1 MKPAAQ
7 PPFPASQTE
16 SASVRLLTLPEAD
29 LPADAVEVGRVAD
42 AWGVRGG
49 FRVHAFSADPQAL
62 FAARQWFV
70 QPAQQGAHHFSGTRC
85 LPVSQVRSQGAAIV
99 AVSPAVTDRDAA
111 QALRGAR
118 IFVEREHFPPPQDG
132 EFYWVDL
139 IGCAVRNRE
148 DVSLGTVANLLST
161 GAQTVLVLGYTDD
174 TGRERERMIPFV
186 DAYIDQVDLPAK
198 TIRADWQ
205 PDY

>member
-1 MKPAAQ
+1 MKPASQ
-7 PPFPASQTE
+7 PP
-16 SASVRLLTLPEAD
+16 SAAAQAVPVAARLLTLPEAE

-49 FRVHAFSADPQAL
+49 FRVHAFSGDPQAL

-70 QPAQQGAHHFSGTRC
+70 QPAQQGPRHFSGTRS
-85 LPVSQVRSQGAAIV
+85 LPIAQVRAQGAAIV

-118 IFVEREHFPPPQDG
+118 IFVGREHFPPPQEG

-139 IGCAVRNRE
+139 IGCTVRNRE
-148 DVSLGTVANLLST
+148 DVPLGTVTNLLST

-174 TGRERERMIPFV
+174 AGRERERMIPFV
-186 DAYIDQVDLPAK
+186 DAYVDQVDLPAK